1 MSKTQLITARLDADV
16 AERLD
21 RLGSYYERSR
31 SWLVAK
37 AVAKYVEE
45 ETELFALL
53 KEGEEAIE
61 RDEFITHE
69 DLITEIE
76 ALKQKKNAA

>member
-45 ETELFALL
+45 ETEFFALL

-61 RDEFITHE
+61 RGEFITHE

>member
-1 MSKTQLITARLDADV
+1 MITARLDVDV
-16 AERLD
+16 AEGLD
-21 RLGSYYERSR
+21 KLGSHYERSR

-45 ETELFALL
+45 ETEFFTFL
-53 KEGEEAIE
+53 KEGEDAIA
-61 RDEFITHE
+61 RGDFITHE

>member
-45 ETELFALL
+45 ETEFFAFL